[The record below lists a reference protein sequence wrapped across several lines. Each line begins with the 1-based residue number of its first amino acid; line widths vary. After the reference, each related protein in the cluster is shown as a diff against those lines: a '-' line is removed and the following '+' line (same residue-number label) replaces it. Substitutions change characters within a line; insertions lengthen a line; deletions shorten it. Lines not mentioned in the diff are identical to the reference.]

1 MQLCGAGF
9 FNFSVFSAFLVN
21 TVYLYTLH
29 DMHTADLVAE
39 MLIIMASNE
48 KKYELPLQV
57 IKSRQ
62 MGLNL

>member
-9 FNFSVFSAFLVN
+9 FYFSVFSAFLVN

-29 DMHTADLVAE
+29 DMHTADIVAE

-48 KKYELPLQV
+48 KKYELPLEV